1 MQKNGRQPIPDFSK
15 KHPQKPN
22 VPLVND
28 SSAPPAPPNP
38 RVVLPKA
45 KSVKS
50 GRRGQ

>member
-1 MQKNGRQPIPDFSK
+1 MHKNGRQPIPDFSK
-15 KHPQKPN
+15 KHPQKSN
-22 VPLVND
+22 VPLQTET
-28 SSAPPAPPNP
+28 SAPPPPPNP